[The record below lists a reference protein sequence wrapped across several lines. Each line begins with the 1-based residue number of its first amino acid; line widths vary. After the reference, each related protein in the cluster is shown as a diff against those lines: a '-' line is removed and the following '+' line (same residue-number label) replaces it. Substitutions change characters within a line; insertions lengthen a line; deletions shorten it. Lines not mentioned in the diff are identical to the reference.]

1 MPEEKKTER
10 VTIMMTPSAV
20 DAIDEWSFMHRI
32 RSRGEALRRLAEMG
46 LATSKQPPA
55 KRVPAKRPPASA
67 R

>member
-20 DAIDEWSFMHRI
+20 DAIDEWSFAHRI
-32 RSRGEALRRLAEMG
+32 RSRGEAFRRLAEIG
-46 LATSKQPPA
+46 LETSKQL
-55 KRVPAKRPPASA
+55 PAKRPVIKRQPT